1 MKISYDYILIYP
13 CRNLSLSIHA
23 QKLIALNLLLVQ
35 FQGNFLI
42 LILKIFHLN
51 FPYVAIAIAQ
61 TVPSLGFLRFLKIL
75 AFLKIFYFDLECFG
89 LFWGPKDCY
98 HRLTKS
104 LFNGCLRL
112 SWYTVLSPSN
122 FL

>member
-13 CRNLSLSIHA
+13 YRNLRLSIHA
-23 QKLIALNLLLVQ
+23 QKLIALKLLLVQ

-42 LILKIFHLN
+42 LILKISHLK

-61 TVPSLGFLRFLKIL
+61 TVPSLGFLGFSKIL

-89 LFWGPKDCY
+89 FFGV
-98 HRLTKS
+98 
-104 LFNGCLRL
+104 LRI
-112 SWYTVLSPSN
+112 VIIG
-122 FL
+122 